1 MDDCI
6 FCKIAQGRLGSLIFE
21 DDELAAFKDINPA
34 GPGHVLVVPKKH
46 IPGIREVKEDASIIG
61 RMAARAVEIAAEMG
75 ISDTGFRLVVNSGP
89 DGGQSVQHLHMHLLG
104 GRPFGWP
111 PG

>member
-1 MDDCI
+1 
-6 FCKIAQGRLGSLIFE
+6 
-21 DDELAAFKDINPA
+21 
-34 GPGHVLVVPKKH
+34 
-46 IPGIREVKEDASIIG
+46 
-61 RMAARAVEIAAEMG
+61 MAARAVEIAAEMG

>member
-6 FCKIAQGRLGSLIFE
+6 FCRIAAGEIGKLIYQDHE
-21 DDELAAFKDINPA
+21 IAAFRDINPA
-34 GPGHVLVVPKKH
+34 SPVHILIVPRKHV
-46 IPGIREVKEDASIIG
+46 PGIKEGIDDPGLLG
-61 RMAARAVEIAAEMG
+61 RMAALAVKLAKDDG
-75 ISDTGFRLVVNSGP
+75 ISQTGYRLVVNSGK
-89 DGGQSVQHLHMHLLG
+89 DGGQSVAHLHMHLLG

>member
-6 FCKIAQGRLGSLIFE
+6 FCKIAAGRLGSLVFE
-21 DDELAAFKDINPA
+21 DDELAAFKDISPA
-34 GPGHVLVVPKKH
+34 GPVHVLIVPKEH
-46 IPGIREVKEDASIIG
+46 IPGIKEVEGDAGIIG
-61 RMAARAVEIAAEMG
+61 RMAARAVGIAREMG
-75 ISDTGFRLVVNSGP
+75 IFDTGFRLVVNSGP
-89 DGGQSVQHLHMHLLG
+89 DGGQSVEHLHMHLLG